1 MDNIEIKNPDKN
13 ELEHLGV
20 FNWPVWQKAVCSFD
34 WEYDEKETCYFLEG
48 EVDIETNGGVPVKIK
63 KGDLAVFPKG
73 LACKWHIKKDI
84 KKHYK
89 FG

>member
-1 MDNIEIKNPDKN
+1 MDSIEIRTPDKD
-13 ELEHLGV
+13 ELECLEV
-20 FNWPVWQKAVCSFD
+20 FSWPIWRREECSFD

-48 EVDIETNGGVPVKIK
+48 EVNIETAKGVISKIK
-63 KGDLAVFPKG
+63 KGDLAIFPKG
-73 LACKWHIKKDI
+73 LVCKWHITKAV